1 MNIFL
6 IEDEELTAR
15 KMQRLLAEVAPEARV
30 AGLAGSIEASVAWLQ
45 ANPAP
50 DLILM
55 DIELADGQSFQIFNR
70 TPVASP
76 VIFTTA
82 YDEYAIQAFKV
93 HSIDYLLKPVKEE
106 DLRKSLA
113 KLRDLK
119 RILHG
124 GPEALPPS
132 LARLLGQ
139 LAPPPPP
146 PTYRDRFMIKQGQRL
161 FTVPVEAVAYFFSR
175 NKLSFLKTHE
185 GHEWM
190 VDYNLDE
197 LDQML
202 DGRQFFR
209 LNRQV
214 IAGLRAVD
222 KVHLYFNHKLKI
234 QLLPPFE
241 EEVFVSRE
249 KAGEFKAW
257 LGE

>member
-1 MNIFL
+1 
-6 IEDEELTAR
+6 
-15 KMQRLLAEVAPEARV
+15 
-30 AGLAGSIEASVAWLQ
+30 
-45 ANPAP
+45 
-50 DLILM
+50 
-55 DIELADGQSFQIFNR
+55 
-70 TPVASP
+70 
-76 VIFTTA
+76 
-82 YDEYAIQAFKV
+82 
-93 HSIDYLLKPVKEE
+93 
-106 DLRKSLA
+106 
-113 KLRDLK
+113 
-119 RILHG
+119 
-124 GPEALPPS
+124 
-132 LARLLGQ
+132 
-139 LAPPPPP
+139 
-146 PTYRDRFMIKQGQRL
+146 
-161 FTVPVEAVAYFFSR
+161 VPVEAVAYFFSR

>member
-1 MNIFL
+1 
-6 IEDEELTAR
+6 
-15 KMQRLLAEVAPEARV
+15 
-30 AGLAGSIEASVAWLQ
+30 
-45 ANPAP
+45 
-50 DLILM
+50 
-55 DIELADGQSFQIFNR
+55 
-70 TPVASP
+70 
-76 VIFTTA
+76 
-82 YDEYAIQAFKV
+82 
-93 HSIDYLLKPVKEE
+93 
-106 DLRKSLA
+106 
-113 KLRDLK
+113 LRDLK

-124 GPEALPPS
+124 GPEALPPA

-161 FTVPVEAVAYFFSR
+161 FTVPVETVAYFFSR
-175 NKLSFLKTHE
+175 NKLSFIKTYE

-197 LDQML
+197 LAQML

-222 KVHLYFNHKLKI
+222 KVHLYFNHKLKV

-257 LGE
+257 MGE